1 MTVSSECLCDAQPLK
16 EEWGSTEEG
25 RSGAT
30 KPRGYTPPGKGEFI
44 LFVDNDDSWLWIG
57 QRILSRL
64 GYRMVGYSSPAGAL
78 DFFRM
83 QPTCFDLVITDLNMP
98 EVDGLEFVA
107 RLKQYRP
114 DVPIIMITS
123 SEIGDLREIHKLG
136 IQRLVPKHEV
146 GSSLGK
152 IIEGVLEEYRASG
165 GATGRC
171 CAPSPPEFNQEA
183 VSPSRELGDS
193 GDRHEWD
200 RIRARLS
207 NRAT

>member
-30 KPRGYTPPGKGEFI
+30 KARGYTPPGKGEFI

-64 GYRMVGYSSPAGAL
+64 GYRMVGYSNPAGAL

-98 EVDGLEFVA
+98 ELDGFELA
-107 RLKQYRP
+107 GRLRQYRP
-114 DVPIIMITS
+114 DLPVIMITA
-123 SEIGDLREIHKLG
+123 SETEGISEVRKKG
-136 IQRLVPKHEV
+136 IQRLMSKQELAN
-146 GSSLGK
+146 SLGRTV
-152 IIEGVLEEYRASG
+152 EEVLTETRAQ
-165 GATGRC
+165 GRT
-171 CAPSPPEFNQEA
+171 
-183 VSPSRELGDS
+183 PSRY
-193 GDRHEWD
+193 
-200 RIRARLS
+200 
-207 NRAT
+207 